1 MTVQE
6 VIAHPWF
13 QGQTATKAEM
23 KQHYYKVNDK
33 NMEVDIKKNEALK
46 AEFSQSLG
54 VSRSNADYKG
64 ASEEEV
70 AGW

>member
-1 MTVQE
+1 
-6 VIAHPWF
+6 
-13 QGQTATKAEM
+13 M

-70 AGW
+70 AGWYNLEY